1 MSSQTYRPTK
11 LFTVEQANAS
21 LPLVR
26 MITKDLVNL
35 YRDASD
41 RRQRL
46 DHLKSGRSLGSGDP
60 YEEELHQ
67 IEEELEKDLARL
79 QEFIGELRQL
89 GVEPKCPET
98 GLIDF
103 PAMVDGRLVYL
114 CWRLGEPEVSH
125 WHELEAGFAGR
136 RPLAPTSAAGSSSG

>member
-46 DHLKSGRSLGSGDP
+46 DHLKSGRSLGSGDL
-60 YEEELHQ
+60 YEEELRQ
-67 IEEELEKDLARL
+67 IEEELEKDLVRL

-136 RPLAPTSAAGSSSG
+136 RPLTPAGAAGSSSG